1 MINEQMKKKLIASE
15 PVFGL
20 SMRFNDLGII
30 EIIGADWDFLQI
42 DMQHGTITMDYLF
55 NMVLDTDTGG
65 VIDFSSDAKAQ

>member
-30 EIIGADWDFLQI
+30 EIIGADWDFL
-42 DMQHGTITMDYLF
+42 
-55 NMVLDTDTGG
+55 
-65 VIDFSSDAKAQ
+65 